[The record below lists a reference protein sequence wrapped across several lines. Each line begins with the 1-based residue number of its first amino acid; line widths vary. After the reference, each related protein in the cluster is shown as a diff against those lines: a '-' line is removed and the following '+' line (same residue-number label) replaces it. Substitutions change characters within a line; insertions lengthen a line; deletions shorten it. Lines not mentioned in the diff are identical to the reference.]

1 MFAEMPSEDTSVQA
15 ETSQQPTAQN
25 IAIPARVLVVEDDEI
40 LSRFLDRLLRAEGFE
55 VEVAYDGATALDQLR
70 PAVHLLI
77 LDLNLPNLD
86 GIEVLRRL
94 RTNFTDLPV
103 LVLTA
108 RNRTDSTVLA
118 LESGADDC
126 LIKPFSYVE
135 LLARVRALLRRRQN
149 KPSQSSQCADLVL
162 HRDQVRVTRNGQRID
177 LTPREYSLLEYLMR
191 TPRVPVS
198 RTVLLQEIWGADT
211 ESGTNVVDVYM
222 KYVRDKID
230 LPGMSK
236 LIRTVRGIG
245 YAVSED

>member
-1 MFAEMPSEDTSVQA
+1 MFAETPSENTSLQA
-15 ETSQQPTAQN
+15 EKSQQLPSNDKA
-25 IAIPARVLVVEDDEI
+25 PARVLVVEDDEI
-40 LSRFLDRLLRAEGFE
+40 LSRFLDRLLRAEGFG
-55 VEVAYDGATALDQLR
+55 VEVAYDGASALERLH
-70 PAVHLLI
+70 PAVDLLI

-94 RTNFTDLPV
+94 RTNFAELPV

-108 RNRTDSTVLA
+108 RSRTDSTVLA

-135 LLARVRALLRRRQN
+135 LLARVRALLRRRQG
-149 KPSQSSQCADLVL
+149 KPSQSSQCADLTL
-162 HRDQVRVTRNGQRID
+162 HRDQLRVTRNGQRID

-198 RTVLLQEIWGADT
+198 RAVLLQEIWGPDT

-222 KYVRDKID
+222 KYVRDKVD
-230 LPGMSK
+230 LPDMPK